1 MTTETMTTTE
11 KITVGSVDTVQTTDP
26 YRRDTGGLTTSAI
39 WFDPATRTVKI
50 VQDEPGASGTP
61 SDIWHNIVLYQVI
74 EDPMAQGQPDAD
86 SLREYLEGEEGQ
98 RLLGIVADGHSV
110 EWDGHN
116 HVGKMSE
123 AADEA
128 WEELMTDMSLIERS
142 QIESWSVDDWFSG
155 QVAEVLEQYN
165 LTSASTDEEIAAA
178 EAAIEAQA
186 KAENVYLVDDVE
198 TWLRSEIARLADDDD
213 EE

>member
-1 MTTETMTTTE
+1 MTAETMTAT
-11 KITVGSVDTVQTTDP
+11 ISIVSVDTVQVTDP

-39 WFDPATRTVKI
+39 RFDPAERKVWI

-61 SDIWHNIVLYQVI
+61 ASFYHNIELYQVI
-74 EDPMAQGQPDAD
+74 DDPMAQGQPDAD
-86 SLREYLEGEEGQ
+86 SLREYLESEEGQ

-142 QIESWSVDDWFSG
+142 QIESWSVDDWLDAKAIL
-155 QVAEVLEQYN
+155 AEFN
-165 LTSASTDEEIAAA
+165 LTVASTQEEITAA
-178 EAAIEAQA
+178 EAAIEASA
-186 KAENVYLVDDVE
+186 TAANVYLVDDVE
-198 TWLRSEIARLADDDD
+198 SYLKRMIKLYADD

>member
-1 MTTETMTTTE
+1 MT
-11 KITVGSVDTVQTTDP
+11 
-26 YRRDTGGLTTSAI
+26 
-39 WFDPATRTVKI
+39 
-50 VQDEPGASGTP
+50 
-61 SDIWHNIVLYQVI
+61 
-74 EDPMAQGQPDAD
+74 DA
-86 SLREYLEGEEGQ
+86 
-98 RLLGIVADGHSV
+98 A
-110 EWDGHN
+110 N
-116 HVGKMSE
+116 
-123 AADEA
+123 EA

-213 EE
+213 E

>member
-1 MTTETMTTTE
+1 MTTATMTTTE

-26 YRRDTGGLTTSAI
+26 YRRDMGGLTTSAI

-98 RLLGIVADGHSV
+98 RLLGIIADGHSV

-116 HVGKMSE
+116 HVGKMSA

-142 QIESWSVDDWFSG
+142 QIESWSVDDWLDAKAILAEFS
-155 QVAEVLEQYN
+155 
-165 LTSASTDEEIAAA
+165 LTVASTQEEITAA
-178 EAAIEAQA
+178 EAAIEASA
-186 KAENVYLVDDVE
+186 KEQNVYLVDDVE
-198 TWLRSEIARLADDDD
+198 SYLKRMIKLYADD